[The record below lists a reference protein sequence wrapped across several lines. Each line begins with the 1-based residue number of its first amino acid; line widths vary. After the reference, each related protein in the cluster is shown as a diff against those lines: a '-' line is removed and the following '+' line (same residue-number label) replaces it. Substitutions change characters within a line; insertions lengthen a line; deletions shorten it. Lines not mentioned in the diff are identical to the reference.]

1 MPDQDTRA
9 ATPEVTA
16 GHAADARERSTA
28 TVTILASADPD
39 VAAAENELE
48 GRGFPIPLPSRVA
61 WAQALGGRH
70 HRTMIA
76 RSTSGECLAL
86 AGVSVS
92 PTRAFP
98 WHVIARVEA
107 FGEPYATPAGAALL
121 RALADFSRSRPN
133 VLRAVVEVECRD
145 ETARAA
151 LHAML
156 REARFVP
163 SVAERVS
170 VRTLAI
176 DLSPTEDEIFS
187 SFGRSTRQN
196 IRGAAKHG
204 LELATV
210 DDPRCGERMNA
221 LLAESLARTGAPP
234 QAMDWEAILQLCR
247 QLPHRSRVIGVFR
260 GASRVPSDLVGYAWG
275 LHHGERVEYHTG
287 ASARIPGARLPILYP
302 AIWDL
307 VVWGRRSGGRWFDM
321 GGVTGGTVGSGD
333 ALGGISDFKR
343 GFTKDEIS
351 LGEEWTLIP
360 HPWRAR
366 VAEWASTLARTVRQR
381 ARARRTAR
389 AAAVAPGTSVAP
401 GDGPATPPA
410 ANQDR

>member
-1 MPDQDTRA
+1 MSEVTTIGAGRDRGRPALSVAIVASTDS
-9 ATPEVTA
+9 EVTA
-16 GHAADARERSTA
+16 
-28 TVTILASADPD
+28 
-39 VAAAENELE
+39 AEVELE

-61 WAQALGGRH
+61 WAQALGGRP

-76 RSTSGECLAL
+76 RSARGECLAV
-86 AGVSVS
+86 AGISVT

-107 FGEPYATPAGAALL
+107 FGEAYATPAGAAMLH
-121 RALADFSRSRPN
+121 ALADFSRRRPN
-133 VLRAVVEVECRD
+133 VLRAVVELECRD
-145 ETARAA
+145 EAARAT

-156 REARFVP
+156 REAGFVP

-170 VRTLAI
+170 ARTLAI

-204 LELATV
+204 LELASV
-210 DDPRCGERMNA
+210 DDPGCGERMNA

-234 QAMDWEAILQLCR
+234 QAMDWGAILHLCR

-260 GASRVPSDLVGYAWG
+260 GASREPADLVGYAWG

-351 LGEEWTLIP
+351 LGEEWTLVP

-366 VAEWASTLARTVRQR
+366 VAEWASTLARTLRQR

-389 AAAVAPGTSVAP
+389 AAAHTPEMSV
-401 GDGPATPPA
+401 GRDDSPATPPA
-410 ANQDR
+410 AHQDR